1 MPIPVAP
8 APEPL
13 AGSDEEIAHALE
25 SANAATLVA
34 SLVHVT
40 GDTRRL
46 RGPLRPGRAVLGERS
61 WLRPGDRAAL
71 LAEALSALRSLRD
84 RGGALPPPPSPETVH
99 ETMSFVAGEDVP
111 ADYVPMMLEELA
123 LDGRDSRAVP
133 IADGVPAARLA
144 AFRVIVVGAGVSGLL
159 MAIRLADAGVPCL
172 VVEKNGGVGGTWHEN
187 VYPGC
192 RVDVANH
199 FYGYSFEPNPD
210 WSEFYSRQPEIRDYL
225 ERCADR
231 HGVRPLLRLRT
242 EVESASWDDDA
253 GAWRVVLVGHDGSR
267 ETVSANAIVSA
278 VGQLNRPKIPDLP
291 GLDGFAGPVFHSAAW
306 RTDVDLSGRR
316 VGVVGTGASALQ
328 LVPEVARIAARLAV
342 FQRSP
347 AWLRP
352 NPLYRRRVSDGKR
365 WLLRHVPF
373 YGRWYRFLCFWP
385 ASDGLLPSLEIDPA
399 WAHPER
405 SVNAEN
411 DRVREMLTASLRAQV
426 GDDPGLLA
434 KVLPTYPPF
443 VKRMLQDDGA
453 WIDTLK
459 RPNVGLVVDPIV
471 SVERDAIACAGS
483 RHPLDAIVLATGF
496 HATRFLQPMRI
507 EGRGGVRL
515 DEAWG
520 DDPRAHLGITVPGF
534 PNLFLLYGPGTNLAH
549 AGSIVFHSECQVRYV
564 SGCLRLLLAEGARA
578 IECRTE
584 ACDEWT
590 RRLDERMSRVVW
602 SHPGADS
609 WYKNSRG
616 RVVTTSPFRL
626 LDYRRWTLAPDP
638 ADFRL
643 S

>member
-1 MPIPVAP
+1 MALSIAP

-13 AGSDEEIAHALE
+13 RGSDEEIARALA

-40 GDTRRL
+40 GDPSRL
-46 RGPLRPGRAVLGERS
+46 RGALRPGRAVLGERA
-61 WLRPGDRAAL
+61 WLSPQEREGLLVEAHAAL
-71 LAEALSALRSLRD
+71 CELRD
-84 RGGALPPPPSPETVH
+84 RGGALPPPPSAEVVR

-123 LDGRDSRAVP
+123 LDGRDARAVP
-133 IADGVPAARLA
+133 IAEGVPAERLA
-144 AFRVIVVGAGVSGLL
+144 AFRVLVVGAGISGIL
-159 MAIRLADAGVPCL
+159 MAIRLAEAGVAC
-172 VVEKNGGVGGTWHEN
+172 VVVDKNDGLGGTWFEN

-199 FYGYSFEPNPD
+199 FYCYSFEPNPD
-210 WSEFYSRQPEIRDYL
+210 WSEFYSRQPEIRAWL

-231 HGVRPLLRLRT
+231 HGIRPSLRLRT
-242 EVESASWDDDA
+242 EVESAAWDEDA
-253 GAWRVVLVGHDGSR
+253 ALWRVVLRGRDGTR
-267 ETVSANAIVSA
+267 ETLAANVVVAA
-278 VGQLNRPKIPDLP
+278 TGQLNRPKIPDLP
-291 GLDGFAGPVFHSAAW
+291 GLDGFDGPVFHSAAW
-306 RTDVDLSGRR
+306 RPDVDLSGLR

-328 LVPEVARIAARLAV
+328 LVPEVARVAARLAV

-352 NPLYRRRVSDGKR
+352 NPSYRRRVSEGKK

-385 ASDGLLPSLEIDPA
+385 ASDGLLPSLEIDPD
-399 WAHPER
+399 WPHPER
-405 SVNAEN
+405 SVNRAN
-411 DRVREMLTASLRAQV
+411 DAAREMLTASLRAQV
-426 GDDPGLLA
+426 GDDPELLA
-434 KVLPTYPPF
+434 KVIPTYPPF

-453 WIDTLK
+453 WIETLR
-459 RPNVGLVVDPIV
+459 RPNVDLVVDPV
-471 SVERDAIACAGS
+471 RRVERDAVACEGS

-496 HATRFLQPMRI
+496 QATRFLAPMRVT
-507 EGRGGVRL
+507 GRGGVRL
-515 DEAWG
+515 DEEWG
-520 DDPRAHLGITVPGF
+520 DDPRAHLGITVPRF

-564 SGCLRLLLAEGARA
+564 SGCLRMLLADGARA
-578 IECRTE
+578 IECRPEPCE
-584 ACDEWT
+584 AWN
-590 RRLDERMSRVVW
+590 RRLDERMARLVW
-602 SHPGADS
+602 SHPGASS

-626 LDYRRWTLAPDP
+626 LDYWRLTLSPDP